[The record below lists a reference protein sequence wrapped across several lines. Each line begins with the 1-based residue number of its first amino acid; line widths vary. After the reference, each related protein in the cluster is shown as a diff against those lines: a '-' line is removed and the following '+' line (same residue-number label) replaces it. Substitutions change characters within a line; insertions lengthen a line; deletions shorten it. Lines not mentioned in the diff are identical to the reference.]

1 MAQIK
6 DEKQYKAVMIRIDQL
21 FSETDENTPGDDS
34 RFQELELLSVLVEE
48 YEIEHYPIETTPLTS
63 LKKVSLT
70 SLEGL
75 ITEDFGPIGSLRRD
89 QFEMECDAFII
100 GEQLKEERL
109 RAGLTQEQLADRIG
123 TKKSFI
129 SRVEKGRADI
139 QLSTLVKLFRG
150 LGRQICV
157 RVL

>member
-1 MAQIK
+1 MK
-6 DEKQYKAVMIRIDQL
+6 
-21 FSETDENTPGDDS
+21 
-34 RFQELELLSVLVEE
+34 
-48 YEIEHYPIETTPLTS
+48 S
-63 LKKVSLT
+63 LKKMNLT
-70 SLEGL
+70 PIEDL
-75 ITEDFGPIGSLRRD
+75 ITEDFGPIGSPQRD
-89 QFEMECDAFII
+89 QFEIECDAFII

-150 LGRQICV
+150 LGKQISV